1 MPQRKKGGVPELPFE
16 TARERDLY
24 QYYQPSLSP
33 RFAPDHVPR
42 SSYDTTL
49 SAFAQLATLRLN
61 TRRALISLID
71 RTDQYILAEA
81 TQTLSLQSDSVH
93 NAQDELWFG
102 CTTLPRSQGLCE
114 KALEMLPSSKPR
126 RLLPLIINDL
136 TQDGKFKDRPFVTGR
151 PSLRFYAAMPIC
163 TKAGFNIGSL
173 CVLDDK
179 PRDGLSDIEI
189 RFLGDMVITIM
200 AHLESG
206 RVKEAHRR
214 SEKMVKGLGLFVE
227 GGSTLR
233 EWWLEVGNDK
243 AWRQQGSKDGAEAQ
257 SNENSRPQPDLD
269 PKSTSKEHISA
280 TKTTGPEV
288 AGQFESLDNH
298 SPLPQPK
305 PAVDTPA
312 KAQVEPAVELRPLL
326 ATQRDCDEI
335 STASDLGNQKSISF
349 PTPASSTSATPA
361 REQDAS
367 PIRST
372 GDDQRSANSNPN
384 VRTSTADLQETMLS
398 ENLKEMFSR
407 ASNIIRECIE
417 VDGTIFL
424 DASIGT
430 FGGHTGESYDRLG
443 RSELAGGRSQ
453 ESIISSSEE
462 EHWRAPTSDAVTSGV
477 SPSGSYGSQLP
488 KKTLTDRVEEK
499 EKTCGILG
507 FSTEEKCSLEGE
519 EASENYVPVTEAFL
533 QRLLHKYPR
542 GQVFN
547 LDPVIFSTNDT
558 PHTDGDVAQAE
569 SRTSEK
575 ILRTGKP
582 RESAKQTEAKAL
594 LQMLPGACSVVL
606 FPLWDS
612 HRERWFAGSFA
623 WTTRSMRGLTRSEDL
638 SYLAAFGNSIMVEVA
653 RLDTIAAD
661 RAKSDFIS
669 SISHELRSPLHGI
682 LASVEFLQDTAVDLF
697 QNSMIDTIERCGR
710 TLLDTIQHVLDFA
723 KINNFSKPKTNARQ
737 DEGPSSQRPRSRK
750 MGLSVDIDVSVIAED
765 VIEAVYA
772 GHEFQ
777 GNSSLGV
784 VDEASGFPSEGLRR
798 SGFNDRDT
806 IPNQPPDQPELKKE
820 RLAIIMDIGWRPN
833 WTFNTQSGALRRV
846 LMNLFG
852 NALKYTDAGWVKIS
866 LQSKDIKPTK
876 PQSQQSIIT
885 ITISDSGRGISQEFL
900 HSQLFTPFSQEN
912 SLNPGTGLGLSIVL
926 QIVRSLGGTIDVQ
939 SELGVGTEVK
949 VSLTLNQASIPP
961 QPPAL
966 DAKYENSVLGVR
978 KKTSGL
984 TLGLVGFD
992 IPSDISGTR
1001 TGILKVEGELS
1012 LSLRASLQIIATHWF
1027 GMKVTVSESWE
1038 ASPPD
1043 IYIANEK
1050 PGLHSPA
1057 PIIIL
1062 CSNAS
1067 VHHSYS
1073 RGTEQGAQ
1081 SSGNGLIHFV
1091 SKPCGPNKLAKAF
1104 AFCLSNASHS
1114 PINRGPHLSPL
1125 GTPDIGLASPQSLF
1139 RVSPGSSF
1147 HPVELHLQGGY
1158 FPIVAGSPPRK
1169 PSGANKSL
1177 ALATCVNK
1185 ATKRKPVLLLVEDNH
1200 INLKLL
1206 ETFTKKNNYEYDTA
1220 ENGLLALQAFQ
1231 NTQNLYDIVFMDISM
1246 PVMNGMDSARAI
1258 RKLQSK
1264 RGQKPTMIVALTGLA
1279 SASVR
1284 QEAFSSSIN
1293 FFLTKP
1299 VSFNELRKFLNDWNP
1314 DMGAGNC
1321 PRGLKDVSRG

>member
-1 MPQRKKGGVPELPFE
+1 MPQCKKGGVPELLFE

-24 QYYQPSLSP
+24 QYYQPSFLP
-33 RFAPDHVPR
+33 CFAPDLVPR
-42 SSYDTTL
+42 FSYDTTL
-49 SAFAQLATLRLN
+49 SAFAQLTTLRLN

-81 TQTLSLQSDSVH
+81 TQTLSLQSDSMH
-93 NAQDELWFG
+93 NDQDELWFG

-114 KALEMLPSSKPR
+114 NALEMLPSSKSR
-126 RLLPLIINDL
+126 RLPLIINDL
-136 TQDGKFKDRPFVTGR
+136 TQDDKFKDRPFVTSR
-151 PSLRFYAAMPIC
+151 PSLRFYAAMPIN
-163 TKAGFNIGSL
+163 TKAGFSIGSL
-173 CVLDDK
+173 CVMDDNT
-179 PRDGLSDIEI
+179 RDGLSDIEI
-189 RFLGDMVITIM
+189 GFLGDMVITIM
-200 AHLESG
+200 AHLEMG
-206 RVKEAHRR
+206 RVKEKHRR

-257 SNENSRPQPDLD
+257 SIQNSRPQPDLD
-269 PKSTSKEHISA
+269 LKSKSKEYTSA
-280 TKTTGPEV
+280 TKTAGPEAWGRV
-288 AGQFESLDNH
+288 GSLDNP
-298 SPLPQPK
+298 SPLPKPK
-305 PAVDTPA
+305 PAVDAPA
-312 KAQVEPAVELRPLL
+312 KAQAEPALELRPLL
-326 ATQRDCDEI
+326 A
-335 STASDLGNQKSISF
+335 AQKTLSF
-349 PTPASSTSATPA
+349 PTPVSSRSATPA
-361 REQDAS
+361 REQDPS

-372 GDDQRSANSNPN
+372 RDDQRSANSSQNL
-384 VRTSTADLQETMLS
+384 RASTADLQETMIS
-398 ENLKEMFSR
+398 ENLKAMFSR

-417 VDGTIFL
+417 VDGAIFL

-430 FGGHTGESYDRLG
+430 FGGHTGKPHNRPSQ
-443 RSELAGGRSQ
+443 SELIGRRSQ

-462 EHWRAPTSDAVTSGV
+462 EHWRTPTSDAETSGV
-477 SPSGSYGSQLP
+477 RPTGSYASELP
-488 KKTLTDRVEEK
+488 KKPRVEE
-499 EKTCGILG
+499 EKKMCGILG
-507 FSTEEKCSLEGE
+507 FSTAEKCSLEGDE
-519 EASENYVPVTEAFL
+519 VSENYVPVAEAFL

-547 LDPVIFSTNDT
+547 LGEGGSVISSTNDT
-558 PHTDGDVAQAE
+558 RRPDGYVAQAE
-569 SRTSEK
+569 SRSSEK

-594 LQMLPGACSVVL
+594 FQMLPGARSVVL

-623 WTTRSMRGLTRSEDL
+623 WTTRSTRVLTRAEDL
-638 SYLAAFGNSIMVEVA
+638 SYLAAFGNSIMAEVA

-697 QNSMIDTIERCGR
+697 QDSMIDTIERCGR

-723 KINNFSKPKTNARQ
+723 KINNFNKPKRNARHDKGSPDQ
-737 DEGPSSQRPRSRK
+737 GAPLEKD
-750 MGLSVDIDVSVIAED
+750 GLKRRHRR
-765 VIEAVYA
+765 
-772 GHEFQ
+772 HEFQ

-784 VDEASGFPSEGLRR
+784 ADEASGFPSEGLRR
-798 SGFNDRDT
+798 SGVNDRHSILD
-806 IPNQPPDQPELKKE
+806 QPPVQPALKKE
-820 RLAIIMDIGWRPN
+820 RLVIIMDIGWRSN

-866 LQSKDIKPTK
+866 LQSKDIKLTK
-876 PQSQQSIIT
+876 SQSQQSIIT

-912 SLNPGTGLGLSIVL
+912 SLNPSTGLGLSIVL

-949 VSLTLNQASIPP
+949 VSLTLNQALIHP
-961 QPPAL
+961 QPLAL
-966 DAKYENSVLGVR
+966 DAKYESSVMKVR

-984 TLGLVGFD
+984 TLGLMGFD
-992 IPSDISGTR
+992 VSLGISGTGAS
-1001 TGILKVEGELS
+1001 TLDVEPELS
-1012 LSLRASLQIIATHWF
+1012 LSLQASITSMATDWF
-1027 GMKVTVSESWE
+1027 GMKVTVSELWE
-1038 ASPPD
+1038 TSPPD

-1050 PGLHSPA
+1050 PGLHSPV

-1067 VHHSYS
+1067 VY
-1073 RGTEQGAQ
+1073 RAYARKKGQGTQ
-1081 SSGNGLIHFV
+1081 SSDNGLVHFV
-1091 SKPCGPNKLAKAF
+1091 SKP
-1104 AFCLSNASHS
+1104 
-1114 PINRGPHLSPL
+1114 
-1125 GTPDIGLASPQSLF
+1125 
-1139 RVSPGSSF
+1139 VSPDSSF
-1147 HPVELHLQGGY
+1147 HPVELHLRGEY
-1158 FPIVAGSPPRK
+1158 FPTGTGFPLEK
-1169 PSGANKSL
+1169 PSGANESS

-1206 ETFTKKNNYEYDTA
+1206 ETFIKKNNYEYDTA
-1220 ENGLLALQAFQ
+1220 EN
-1231 NTQNLYDIVFMDISM
+1231 DISM
-1246 PVMNGMDSARAI
+1246 PVMNGMDSTRGI
-1258 RKLQSK
+1258 RELESK
-1264 RGQKPTMIVALTGLA
+1264 RGQKPAMIVALTGLA

-1284 QEAFSSSIN
+1284 QEAFSSGIN
-1293 FFLTKP
+1293 FFLPKP
-1299 VSFNELRKFLNDWNP
+1299 ISFNELRTFLNDWTP
-1314 DMGAGNC
+1314 DMEPQTPEGSE
-1321 PRGLKDVSRG
+1321 RRI

>member
-1 MPQRKKGGVPELPFE
+1 
-16 TARERDLY
+16 
-24 QYYQPSLSP
+24 
-33 RFAPDHVPR
+33 
-42 SSYDTTL
+42 
-49 SAFAQLATLRLN
+49 
-61 TRRALISLID
+61 
-71 RTDQYILAEA
+71 
-81 TQTLSLQSDSVH
+81 
-93 NAQDELWFG
+93 
-102 CTTLPRSQGLCE
+102 
-114 KALEMLPSSKPR
+114 MLPSSKPR
-126 RLLPLIINDL
+126 RLLPLIVNDL
-136 TQDGKFKDRPFVTGR
+136 TQDDKFKDRPFVTSR

-179 PRDGLSDIEI
+179 PRDGLSDVEI
-189 RFLGDMVITIM
+189 GFLGDMVITIM
-200 AHLESG
+200 THLEMG
-206 RVKEAHRR
+206 RVKDEHRR

-233 EWWLEVGNDK
+233 EWWLEVRNDK
-243 AWRQQGSKDGAEAQ
+243 AWLQQGSKDGAEAQ

-269 PKSTSKEHISA
+269 PKSRSKDHISA
-280 TKTTGPEV
+280 TKTTGTEA
-288 AGQFESLDNH
+288 AGQFKSLDNP
-298 SPLPQPK
+298 SRLPQPK

-312 KAQVEPAVELRPLL
+312 KAQAEPAVESRPLL
-326 ATQRDCDEI
+326 ATQRDCDKI
-335 STASDLGNQKSISF
+335 STAPNLGNRKTLSF

-372 GDDQRSANSNPN
+372 GDHQRSDNSTPN

-443 RSELAGGRSQ
+443 RSELVGGRSQ

-462 EHWRAPTSDAVTSGV
+462 EHWRAPASDVVTSGV
-477 SPSGSYGSQLP
+477 SPAGSYGSQLP
-488 KKTLTDRVEEK
+488 KKTLTEEK
-499 EKTCGILG
+499 KKPCGILG
-507 FSTEEKCSLEGE
+507 FSTEEKCSLEGD
-519 EASENYVPVTEAFL
+519 EASENYVPVAEAFL

-547 LDPVIFSTNDT
+547 LGPVISSTNDT
-558 PHTDGDVAQAE
+558 RYTDGDVAEAE
-569 SRTSEK
+569 SRSSEK
-575 ILRTGKP
+575 ILRTRKP

-594 LQMLPGACSVVL
+594 LQMLPGARSVVL

-623 WTTRSMRGLTRSEDL
+623 WTTRPTRVLTRAEDL
-638 SYLAAFGNSIMVEVA
+638 SYLAAFGNSIMAEVA

-723 KINNFSKPKTNARQ
+723 KINNFTKPKRNAGQ
-737 DEGPSSQRPRSRK
+737 DEGSSSQGPRSRK
-750 MGLSVDIDVSVIAED
+750 MGLSVDVDVSVITED
-765 VIEAVYA
+765 VINAVYA

-784 VDEASGFPSEGLRR
+784 ADEASGFPSEGLRR
-798 SGFNDRDT
+798 SGVNDRDT
-806 IPNQPPDQPELKKE
+806 IPDQPPDQPALKKE
-820 RLAIIMDIGWRPN
+820 QLAIIMDIGWRSN

-866 LQSKDIKPTK
+866 LQSEDIKPTK
-876 PQSQQSIIT
+876 SQSQQCIIT
-885 ITISDSGRGISQEFL
+885 ITISDSGRGISPEFL

-949 VSLTLNQASIPP
+949 VSLTLNQALIPP
-961 QPPAL
+961 QPLAL
-966 DAKYENSVLGVR
+966 DAKYKSSVMGVR

-992 IPSDISGTR
+992 ISSGISGTR
-1001 TGILKVEGELS
+1001 TGIFKVEPELS
-1012 LSLRASLQIIATHWF
+1012 LSLQESLESTATNWF
-1027 GMKVTVSESWE
+1027 GMKVTASESWG

-1043 IYIANEK
+1043 IYIANE
-1050 PGLHSPA
+1050 S
-1057 PIIIL
+1057 
-1062 CSNAS
+1062 
-1067 VHHSYS
+1067 
-1073 RGTEQGAQ
+1073 E
-1081 SSGNGLIHFV
+1081 SSLE
-1091 SKPCGPNKLAKAF
+1091 S
-1104 AFCLSNASHS
+1104 
-1114 PINRGPHLSPL
+1114 L
-1125 GTPDIGLASPQSLF
+1125 G
-1139 RVSPGSSF
+1139 
-1147 HPVELHLQGGY
+1147 
-1158 FPIVAGSPPRK
+1158 
-1169 PSGANKSL
+1169 
-1177 ALATCVNK
+1177 
-1185 ATKRKPVLLLVEDNH
+1185 
-1200 INLKLL
+1200 
-1206 ETFTKKNNYEYDTA
+1206 
-1220 ENGLLALQAFQ
+1220 
-1231 NTQNLYDIVFMDISM
+1231 
-1246 PVMNGMDSARAI
+1246 
-1258 RKLQSK
+1258 
-1264 RGQKPTMIVALTGLA
+1264 
-1279 SASVR
+1279 
-1284 QEAFSSSIN
+1284 
-1293 FFLTKP
+1293 
-1299 VSFNELRKFLNDWNP
+1299 
-1314 DMGAGNC
+1314 
-1321 PRGLKDVSRG
+1321 